1 MADGK
6 KANHTHRGRRGI
18 AIKHKPHSLSR
29 LADLLKGGKLK
40 GSKQKYMLLLFVLGV
55 VLLAG
60 NKMLSPPKVPSQT
73 AMAEG
78 EVQNSQPVFKQA
90 KKLTP
95 KNIQEFENRYKEDL
109 KEILEQIRGVGSV
122 SVMVELD
129 TSETRHFI
137 TDEGIQ
143 EQTTVEKDPKGGE
156 RTISDKKTDSKTV
169 IIRNG
174 SNEEPIIV
182 TTEKPRVRGVIVV
195 AEGAGSLKTKAVIID
210 AVTKVFDIGSNRVS
224 VLPKNAKGE

>member
-1 MADGK
+1 
-6 KANHTHRGRRGI
+6 
-18 AIKHKPHSLSR
+18 
-29 LADLLKGGKLK
+29 
-40 GSKQKYMLLLFVLGV
+40 MLILFVLGIA
-55 VLLAG
+55 LLAG
-60 NKMLSPPKVPSQT
+60 NKMLSPPDNTQPVM
-73 AMAEG
+73 MANEG
-78 EVQNSQPVFKQA
+78 NGEAQPVFKQA
-90 KKLTP
+90 KNLTP
-95 KNIQEFENRYKEDL
+95 KNIQEFEARYRAEL
-109 KEILEQIRGVGSV
+109 KEILEQIQGVGKV

-129 TSETRHFI
+129 TSETRRFI
-137 TDEGIQ
+137 QDDGVQ

-224 VLPKNAKGE
+224 VLPKNAEGE